1 MLATSKPILLIYLR
15 EKECSYCLARE
26 ILNYTCVDVIRVGF
40 SLDFFSVKLRDWLR
54 RSTDPQ
60 NSGAFGE
67 TKTQNTTTRL
77 LQQLLRILYTFK
89 DIP

>member
-40 SLDFFSVKLRDWLR
+40 SLHFFSGHCDRLR

-67 TKTQNTTTRL
+67 TKTQNTSTRL
-77 LQQLLRILYTFK
+77 LQQLLRILYTVK